1 MNKNTQISKLN
12 AERNILF
19 IFSTFFAA
27 LMISAWLFSM
37 DLRKT
42 IITKNAAANT
52 NAQALIDAQYLR
64 NLSDQEISD
73 SLTFFLMG
81 SSNLF
86 DNLKKEKLVLSES
99 LSRFQKTYALPQ
111 IEEII
116 KRIDTIRLQHQDFFD
131 QAMAFRAKQT
141 ESKIVG
147 QFYRAKT
154 APLRASINKA
164 LDEISTV
171 YNLELEKAQSLAQ
184 TAAADTE
191 ARIPSA
197 MAWFTVLISG
207 LFLGM
212 LLVVLRLI
220 RQRSL
225 HLSERSRL
233 YEAAKKS
240 ALTRDGILSAV
251 TQDLSE
257 PLAAI
262 KDATEALKTAP
273 DVNTFNQ
280 GITVIDTTVTLIA
293 DRIKD
298 ILDETKAETDNLTLR
313 VEQIGL
319 EGILDDVH
327 LMVSPLAKQ
336 KDIRLEFNPVNPP
349 VLAFIDRER
358 VIRVLSHLVVN
369 AIKFSPRLSKVIVK
383 VRSDQQFI
391 YVSVK
396 DEGSGIPEKHMAR
409 IFDHYWQ
416 ATKTADQGPGIGLAA
431 VKSIVEA
438 HNGIVTAESHQGH
451 GSTFTFSLPRRRPA
465 TALLRKPAPAAIKY
479 GQPVKMVTSGLEFK
493 N

>member
-1 MNKNTQISKLN
+1 
-12 AERNILF
+12 
-19 IFSTFFAA
+19 
-27 LMISAWLFSM
+27 
-37 DLRKT
+37 
-42 IITKNAAANT
+42 
-52 NAQALIDAQYLR
+52 
-64 NLSDQEISD
+64 
-73 SLTFFLMG
+73 MG
-81 SSNLF
+81 STNIY
-86 DNLKKEKLVLSES
+86 DALKKDKLILSES
-99 LSRFQKTYALPQ
+99 LSQFQKQYSLPQ
-111 IEEII
+111 ITEII
-116 KRIDTIRLQHQDFFD
+116 KRIESLRSQHQDFFD

-154 APLRASINKA
+154 APIRASINKS
-164 LDEISTV
+164 LDEVNIV
-171 YNLELEKAQSLAQ
+171 YKLELERAQSISQAS
-184 TAAADTE
+184 AIDSE

-197 MAWFTVLISG
+197 MFWFTILISS
-207 LFLGM
+207 LFFGMM
-212 LLVVLRLI
+212 LLVFRLI
-220 RQRSL
+220 HQRSL
-225 HLSERSRL
+225 HLMERSRL
-233 YEAAKKS
+233 YESAKKS

-262 KDATEALKTAP
+262 TEAIEVLKTTP
-273 DVNTFNQ
+273 DVNIYKNGLEIIETS
-280 GITVIDTTVTLIA
+280 VTLIA

-327 LMVSPLAKQ
+327 LMVAPLAKQ

-369 AIKFSPRLSKVIVK
+369 SIKFSPRLSKVIVK

-396 DEGSGIPEKHMAR
+396 DEGPGISEKNLAK

-416 ATKTADQGPGIGLAA
+416 AAKTADQGAGIGLAA
-431 VKSIVEA
+431 VKSIIEA
-438 HNGIVTAESHQGH
+438 HSGVVTAESHQGH

-465 TALLRKPAPAAIKY
+465 TALLRKPAAPAVRY
-479 GQPVKMVTSGLEFK
+479 GNTAKNLNSALDFK